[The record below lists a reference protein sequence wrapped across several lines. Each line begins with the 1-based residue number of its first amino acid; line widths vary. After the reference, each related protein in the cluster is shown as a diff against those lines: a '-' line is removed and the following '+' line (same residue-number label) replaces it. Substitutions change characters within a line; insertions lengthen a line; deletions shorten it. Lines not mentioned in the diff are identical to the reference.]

1 MATKKKIKKETP
13 IPLKIS
19 KKPLKEIKASA
30 KESKISAKDSDTLFI
45 GIDFGTNH
53 TAISTSDG
61 KKKSILSLIGIPKD
75 AVASR
80 FLQKERLFGDE
91 ALKHRAALN
100 MFKPIESGVLKNQ
113 RDDLLAAKGLLEYVL
128 GLVDANR
135 KIKKYAI
142 IGVPSQA
149 SVLNK
154 KIITEITKDFFDG
167 VMVASEPFCVAYNLG
182 ELEHALVV
190 DIGAGTT
197 DICRVHGTLPEPDDQ
212 ISSNKA
218 GDYVDAELVRLISE
232 EYTNVRVTPEMVK
245 KWKEQS
251 SFVGEPQEEIIVDVP
266 VDSSILK
273 LSITKDMKGAC
284 ESIIPDILS
293 GISKLIATYD
303 PDFQEDLRN
312 NIWLAGGGSLIRN
325 LDIELEKELEQI
337 DGGKVFKDKDP
348 VFSGA
353 DGALKLAQD
362 MPHEF
367 WQVA

>member
-1 MATKKKIKKETP
+1 MATRKKIKKTNAAP
-13 IPLKIS
+13 I
-19 KKPLKEIKASA
+19 
-30 KESKISAKDSDTLFI
+30 KESKTAPIKENKTLFI

-61 KKKSILSLIGIPKD
+61 KKKSILSIVGIPKD
-75 AVASR
+75 AVASK
-80 FLQKERLFGDE
+80 FLKKERLYGDE
-91 ALKHRAALN
+91 ALKHRVALN
-100 MFKPIESGVLKNQ
+100 MFKPIESGLIKNQ
-113 RDDLLAAKGLLEYVL
+113 REDLEAAKGLLEYVL

-135 KIKKYAI
+135 DAKKYAI

-182 ELEHALVV
+182 EMEHSLVV

-212 ISSNKA
+212 ISSNRA
-218 GDYVDAELVRLISE
+218 GDFIDTELVRLISE
-232 EYTNVRVTPEMVK
+232 EYTNVRVTNEMAK
-245 KWKEQS
+245 RWKEQS
-251 SFVGEPQEEIIVDVP
+251 SFVGEPEEEIIVDLP

-273 LSITKDMKGAC
+273 LSITKEIRNSC
-284 ESIIPDILS
+284 ESIIPDIIN
-293 GISKLIATYD
+293 GISKLISTYD

-312 NIWLAGGGSLIRN
+312 NIWLAGGGSQIRN
-325 LDIELEKELEQI
+325 LDVELEKELELI
-337 DGGKVFKDKDP
+337 DGGKVLKDADP

-353 DGALKLAQD
+353 NGALKLAQD
-362 MPHEF
+362 MPPEF
-367 WQVA
+367 WQTT